1 LKKIK
6 RGRTEGSGSLAVL
19 ASRGGTRD
27 YLATRRN
34 MFKIGYE
41 DFVKIC
47 QKRNKGRKK
56 KMLHKKDAKIET
68 DFRIFILKASKIRTR
83 LTYNIQTLPRCAH
96 LVLSTTAVSST
107 LSVTVEI
114 PSERTN

>member
-1 LKKIK
+1 M
-6 RGRTEGSGSLAVL
+6 SGFSNSIARSNLTSARV
-19 ASRGGTRD
+19 GGTGKFASIARPRD

-56 KMLHKKDAKIET
+56 KMLHKKFAKIET
-68 DFRIFILKASKIRTR
+68 DFRIFIPKASKRVRSKPRIRT
-83 LTYNIQTLPRCAH
+83 NI
-96 LVLSTTAVSST
+96 
-107 LSVTVEI
+107 
-114 PSERTN
+114 